1 MFSTMLFIGG
11 IGGTEMIIILVIALL
26 LFGGRKIP
34 ELARDI
40 GTGIKE
46 FRRSMSSPLEEE
58 QTTRQVEQPPQIEY
72 QADPMKKK
80 SSRKTSR
87 KA

>member
-72 QADPMKKK
+72 QSDPMKKK

>member
-1 MFSTMLFIGG
+1 MFSPTLFIGG
-11 IGGTEMIIILVIALL
+11 LGGTEMIVILVIALL

-46 FRRSMSSPLEEE
+46 FRRSMASPLEEE
-58 QTTRQVEQPPQIEY
+58 QKTTQVDQAPQIEY
-72 QADPMKKK
+72 QPAPKTKKASRK
-80 SSRKTSR
+80 SSRK
-87 KA
+87 A